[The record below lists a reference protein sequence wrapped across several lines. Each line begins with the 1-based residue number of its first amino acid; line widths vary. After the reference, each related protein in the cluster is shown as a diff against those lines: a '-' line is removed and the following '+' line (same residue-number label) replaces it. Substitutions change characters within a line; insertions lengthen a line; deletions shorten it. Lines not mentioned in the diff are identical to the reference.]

1 MRISKLKLLVLV
13 VMSAFGL
20 WASATVLLIFYTLH
34 QQLPICPSGTYYGIH
49 LDCGE
54 VLSSSYSKIFGIP
67 LELLAMAYFIINLV
81 MVYLIAFGSDRVYRV
96 SLQALFG
103 WRFIGI
109 AMVPYLVFVEVFLLQ
124 AICVYCTIMHVAI
137 LTDFAVFSYLLFFG
151 KHAMWN
157 ADEEVEG
164 ELAGPSPSPM
174 GQGSANS

>member
-1 MRISKLKLLVLV
+1 MRISRLKLLVLV
-13 VMSAFGL
+13 IMSAFGL
-20 WASATVLLIFYTLH
+20 WASGTVLVIFYTLH
-34 QQLPICPSGTYYGIH
+34 QTLPICPSGTYFGIH

-67 LELLAMAYFIINLV
+67 LELLALAYFIINLV
-81 MVYLIAFGSDRVYRV
+81 MVYFIAFGSDRIYRI

-109 AMVPYLVFVEVFLLQ
+109 AIVPYLVFVEVFLLN

-137 LTDFAVFSYLLFFG
+137 LTDFVVISYLLFFG

-157 ADEEVEG
+157 ADDELEPAPSG
-164 ELAGPSPSPM
+164 AASALAG
-174 GQGSANS
+174 